1 MSLRALSHA
10 DIAAS
15 AALPA
20 LIPVI
25 AATMRQV
32 SERRVEMP
40 LRHVV
45 PLAPGAGFG
54 VMTGAMAGIGHG
66 AKLLTLMRRETGSSH
81 AGLLILF
88 EGETGEPVAVMD
100 SGLPTALR
108 TAAASAVATDAL
120 ARQDAATLA
129 ILGTGEQAAWHIEA
143 MGMVRPL
150 REVRVWGRSSDKAA
164 ALAQRHEHAH
174 VAATIDE
181 ACAGAD
187 IICTATS
194 AATPILHA
202 AQLPEGVH
210 VNAVGA
216 SIPSFQEI
224 APECHRVCRTVVDY
238 RPSADAQAGEL
249 IAARAA
255 GLVEPEREL
264 PEIGEVL
271 SGKVPGR
278 GSERQRTLYR
288 SLGIIAQDLAT
299 AHLLLCRAEAAG
311 RGAILDLDK

>member
-1 MSLRALSHA
+1 MRALSHA

-15 AALPA
+15 AGLTD

-25 AATMRQV
+25 AAAMRQV

-40 LRHVV
+40 LRFVV

-54 VMTGAMAGIGHG
+54 VMTGAMAGAGHG
-66 AKLLTLMRRETGSSH
+66 AKLLSLMRRDKGSSH
-81 AGLLILF
+81 TGALILF
-88 EGETGEPVAVMD
+88 DATTGEPAAIMD
-100 SGLPTALR
+100 AGLPTAMR

-120 ARQDAATLA
+120 ARKDASVMA
-129 ILGTGEQAAWHIEA
+129 ILGTGEQAEWHIAA
-143 MGMVRPL
+143 MRAVRPIREL
-150 REVRVWGRSSDKAA
+150 RIWGRTGEKAR
-164 ALAQRHEHAH
+164 ALAARHDGRA
-174 VAATIDE
+174 VASVDA

-187 IICTATS
+187 IVCTVTN
-194 AATPILHA
+194 AAIPIVHA
-202 AQLPEGVH
+202 AQLPPGVH

-216 SIPSFQEI
+216 SLPSQQEI
-224 APECHRVCRTVVDY
+224 APDCHGVCRTVVDY

-255 GLVEPEREL
+255 GIVPKDAVL

-271 SGKVPGR
+271 AGTAPGR
-278 GSERQRTLYR
+278 TDSPQRTLYR

-299 AHLLLCRAEAAG
+299 ASFLLRRAEAK
-311 RGAILDLDK
+311 DLGTVFDLYE

>member
-15 AALPA
+15 ATLPE

-25 AATMRQV
+25 AAAMRQV

-54 VMTGAMAGIGHG
+54 VMTGALAGVGHG
-66 AKLLTLMRRETGSSH
+66 AKLLTLMRREKGSSH
-81 AGLLILF
+81 TGALILF
-88 EGETGEPVAVMD
+88 DAETGEPAAIMD
-100 SGLPTALR
+100 SGLPTAMR
-108 TAAASAVATDAL
+108 TAAASAVSTDAL
-120 ARQDAATLA
+120 ARKDAAVLA
-129 ILGTGEQAAWHIEA
+129 ILGAGEQAEWHIAA
-143 MGMVRPL
+143 MHAVRPI
-150 REVRVWGRSSDKAA
+150 REVRIWGRHRDKAA
-164 ALAQRHEHAH
+164 ALAAH
-174 VAATIDE
+174 YGNARVVDAID
-181 ACAGAD
+181 AGCDGAD
-187 IICTATS
+187 IICTVTG

-216 SIPSFQEI
+216 SVPSQQEI
-224 APECHRVCRTVVDY
+224 APDCHGACRTFVDY

-255 GLVEPEREL
+255 GIVAKDREL

-271 SGKVPGR
+271 MGKIEGR
-278 GSERQRTLYR
+278 TSPRERTLYR

-299 AHLLLCRAEAAG
+299 AGFLLRRAEAKG
-311 RGAILDLDK
+311 LGTMVDLYE

>member
-15 AALPA
+15 ATLPD

-25 AATMRQV
+25 AAAMRQV

-40 LRHVV
+40 LRFVV

-54 VMTGAMAGIGHG
+54 VMAGAMPGTGHG
-66 AKLLTLMRRETGSSH
+66 AKLLSLMKRDKGSSH
-81 AGLLILF
+81 TGALILF
-88 EGETGEPVAVMD
+88 DAGTGEPVAIMD
-100 SGLPTALR
+100 AGLPTAMR

-120 ARQDAATLA
+120 ARPDAATLA
-129 ILGTGEQAAWHIEA
+129 VLGTGEQAAWHIAA
-143 MGMVRPL
+143 MRAVRPI
-150 REVRVWGRSSDKAA
+150 RRIAIWGRSPEKAN
-164 ALAQRHEHAH
+164 ALASHHDNARA
-174 VAATIDE
+174 VATVDE

-187 IICTATS
+187 IICTAT
-194 AATPILHA
+194 ATTAPILHA
-202 AQLPEGVH
+202 VQLPSGVH

-216 SIPSFQEI
+216 SLPSMREI
-224 APECHRVCRTVVDY
+224 APDCYGVCHAVVDY

-255 GLVEPEREL
+255 GIVAEAVAL

-271 SGKVPGR
+271 AGAAPGR
-278 GSERQRTLYR
+278 ASATQRTLYR
-288 SLGIIAQDLAT
+288 SLGIVAQDLAT
-299 AHLLLCRAEAAG
+299 ANFLLRRAEEKG
-311 RGAILDLDK
+311 IGALVELY

>member
-1 MSLRALSHA
+1 MRALSHA

-15 AALPA
+15 AGLTD

-25 AATMRQV
+25 AAAMRQV

-40 LRHVV
+40 LRFVV

-54 VMTGAMAGIGHG
+54 VMTGAMAGAGHG
-66 AKLLTLMRRETGSSH
+66 AKLLTLMRRDKGSSH
-81 AGLLILF
+81 TGVLILLDSA
-88 EGETGEPVAVMD
+88 TGEPAAIMD
-100 SGLPTALR
+100 AGLPTAMR

-120 ARQDAATLA
+120 ARKDAAVLA
-129 ILGTGEQAAWHIEA
+129 ILGTGEQAEWHIAA
-143 MGMVRPL
+143 MRAVRPIREL
-150 REVRVWGRSSDKAA
+150 RIWGRTGEKAR
-164 ALAQRHEHAH
+164 ALAARHDGRA
-174 VAATIDE
+174 VASVDA

-187 IICTATS
+187 IVCTVTN
-194 AATPILHA
+194 AAIPIVHA
-202 AQLPEGVH
+202 AQLPPGVH

-216 SIPSFQEI
+216 SLPSQQEI
-224 APECHRVCRTVVDY
+224 APDCHGVCRTVVEY

-255 GLVEPEREL
+255 GIVPKDAVL

-271 SGKVPGR
+271 AGTAPGR
-278 GSERQRTLYR
+278 TDAPQRTLYR

-299 AHLLLCRAEAAG
+299 ASFLLRRAEAK
-311 RGAILDLDK
+311 DLGTVFDLYE

>member
-10 DIAAS
+10 DIAAC
-15 AALPA
+15 AALRD

-40 LRHVV
+40 LRHLV

-81 AGLLILF
+81 TGALILF
-88 EGETGEPVAVMD
+88 DGETGEPVAVMD
-100 SGLPTALR
+100 AGLPTAMR

-129 ILGTGEQAAWHIEA
+129 VLGTGEQAVWHIEA
-143 MGMVRPL
+143 M
-150 REVRVWGRSSDKAA
+150 REVRHLRELRIWGRRYDKAA
-164 ALAQRHEHAH
+164 AVAKRHENAH

-181 ACAGAD
+181 ACDGAD
-187 IICTATS
+187 IICTVTS
-194 AATPILHA
+194 AATPILDA
-202 AQLPEGVH
+202 AHLPEGVH

-216 SIPSFQEI
+216 SVPSLQEI
-224 APECHRVCRTVVDY
+224 APDCHRVCRTVVDY
-238 RPSADAQAGEL
+238 RPSAEAQAGEL

-255 GLVEPEREL
+255 GLVEPERQL
-264 PEIGEVL
+264 SEIGEVL
-271 SGKVPGR
+271 SGRVPGR
-278 GSERQRTLYR
+278 DSARERTLYR
-288 SLGIIAQDLAT
+288 SLGVIAQDLAT
-299 AHLLLCRAEAAG
+299 ADFLLRRAEAAG
-311 RGAILDLDK
+311 RGTLLDLYE

>member
-1 MSLRALSHA
+1 MTIRALSHA

-15 AALPA
+15 ATLCE

-25 AATMRQV
+25 AAAMRQV

-66 AKLLTLMRRETGSSH
+66 AKLLTLMRRERGSSH
-81 AGLLILF
+81 TGALILF
-88 EGETGEPVAVMD
+88 SGETGEPVAVMD
-100 SGLPTALR
+100 AGLPTALR

-143 MGMVRPL
+143 M
-150 REVRVWGRSSDKAA
+150 REVRHLRELRIWGRRYDKAA
-164 ALAQRHEHAH
+164 ALAMRHEHAH

-181 ACAGAD
+181 ACDGAD
-187 IICTATS
+187 IICTVTS

-216 SIPSFQEI
+216 SIPSLQEI
-224 APECHRVCRTVVDY
+224 APDCHRVCRTVVDY
-238 RPSADAQAGEL
+238 RPSADAQAGDL
-249 IAARAA
+249 IAARTA
-255 GLVEPEREL
+255 GIVAPDREQ

-288 SLGIIAQDLAT
+288 SLGVIAQDLAT
-299 AHLLLCRAEAAG
+299 ANFLLRRAEAAG
-311 RGAILDLDK
+311 RGKILDLYE